1 MFVVHYTI
9 LDIVSPRAKAGYIKC
24 MHMVLVVCSNVWYTC
39 TGEKQH
45 YLWSVYYWKDIDV

>member
-45 YLWSVYYWKDIDV
+45 YLWSVYYWRDIDV